1 MKRIS
6 GLLMLLLISIN
17 FSFAQGKKDIATEKI
32 PVQGTCSQCK
42 KRIEDAAYIN
52 GVKRAEW
59 NKDTKELTV
68 TYRPSKTSLKQVEEN
83 IARAGHDAGEV
94 HATDSAYNELPEC
107 CAYKSEHAEAH

>member
-6 GLLMLLLISIN
+6 GLLAILLIAVN
-17 FSFAQGKKDIATEKI
+17 FSFAQSKKDIVTEKI
-32 PVQGTCSQCK
+32 TVQGNCGQCK

-59 NKDTKELTV
+59 NKETKELTL

-83 IARAGHDAGEV
+83 IARVGHDAGDV

>member
-6 GLLMLLLISIN
+6 GLLAILLITVN

-32 PVQGTCSQCK
+32 TVQGTCSQCK
-42 KRIEDAAYIN
+42 KRIEDAAYTP

-68 TYRPSKTSLKQVEEN
+68 TYKPSKTSLQKIEEN
-83 IARAGHDAGEV
+83 IARAGHDAGDV
-94 HATDSAYNELPEC
+94 HATDSAYNQLPEC
-107 CAYKSEHAEAH
+107 CAYKSEHAAAH